1 MQASPLQLEVLQ
13 FTRIELAAD
22 SGEVDPGDESLS
34 CEVGY
39 AVANDD
45 ARRYRVSMKLVLGN
59 RPGTHPAY
67 KGKVDLFGNFKVVE
81 AWPEEKIM
89 ELVSANGPAV
99 LYGAVREMILNLTAR
114 FPHGSKQIP
123 TVRFAPI
130 ESLVG
135 KPGRSPAKPNNRT
148 SKKKKV

>member
-1 MQASPLQLEVLQ
+1 MQASPLQLETLQ

-22 SGEVDPGDESLS
+22 SGEVDLPDDSLS

-45 ARRYRVSMKLVLGN
+45 ARRYRVSMKLGLGDK
-59 RPGTHPAY
+59 PGNTPAY
-67 KGKVDLFGNFKVVE
+67 IGKIELFGNFKVVDSWSE
-81 AWPEEKIM
+81 KKIM

-99 LYGAVREMILNLTAR
+99 LYGAAREMILNLTAR

-130 ESLVG
+130 ETQDPRTNPQ
-135 KPGRSPAKPNNRT
+135 KATPAKR
-148 SKKKKV
+148 KKNPKNG